1 MANVAI
7 GEIAVHDKDN
17 GQSYLL
23 RPSFLAM
30 QKIGDPAEIEAA
42 VEFCHSA
49 QWKIDSVQAPN
60 VAELAYCL
68 DVVQACADR
77 ELPADIFGSLGSE
90 GDKVIFI
97 PGRENQETLVIIACA
112 LLRDGVSGKP
122 DPARTKHK
130 KKLKEKYLFDPL
142 DFVAVAMSPNGFNKS
157 SSDAWQMTM
166 IEFQR
171 VFDATFPMSEKEKNA
186 MTEGEARDLLKR
198 LGKI

>member
-7 GEIAVHDKDN
+7 GEIAVHDKNN

-30 QKIGDPAEIEAA
+30 QKIGSPEDIQAA
-42 VEFCHSA
+42 IEFCHSA
-49 QWKIDSVQAPN
+49 QWKIDTLQAPD

-77 ELPADIFGSLGSE
+77 ELPADVFGSLDAD
-90 GDKVIFI
+90 GDKVIFMT
-97 PGRENQETLVIIACA
+97 GRENQETLVIIACA
-112 LLRDGVSGKP
+112 LLRDGVAGKP
-122 DPARTKHK
+122 DPARSKHK
-130 KKLKEKYLFDPL
+130 KKSKEKYLFDPL
-142 DFVAVAMSPNGFNKS
+142 DFVAVVMSPNGFNKS

-171 VFDATFPMSEKEKNA
+171 IFDATFPMSEKEKTA

>member
-17 GQSYLL
+17 GQSYVL

-30 QKIGDPAEIEAA
+30 QKIGTPEDIAA
-42 VEFCHSA
+42 AIEFCHSA
-49 QWKIDSVQAPN
+49 QWKVDRVEAPS

-77 ELPADIFGSLGSE
+77 ELPADIFGALGSD
-90 GDKVIFI
+90 GDKVTFVA
-97 PGRENQETLVIIACA
+97 GRENQESLVIIACA
-112 LLRDGVSGKP
+112 LLRDGVAGKP
-122 DPARTKHK
+122 DPNRTKHK
-130 KKLKEKYLFDPL
+130 KKSKEKYLFDPL

-157 SSDAWQMTM
+157 SGDAWQMTM

-171 VFDATFPMSEKEKNA
+171 VFDATFPLSEKEKNA
-186 MTEGEARDLLKR
+186 MTEGEARNLLKR